1 MGSGRQNTY
10 DCVLGGRAEGRLF
23 QGRGGVGWEQGG
35 EVRWGGGGWVG
46 VGGVPGGGGR
56 GRQEEVGGW

>member
-35 EVRWGGGGWVG
+35 EVRWGGGGGLVLE
-46 VGGVPGGGGR
+46 VF
-56 GRQEEVGGW
+56 QEEEDEADRRR